1 MIIWDPSLS
10 VIIARMFYMASK
22 EETWENSVLLLTKM
36 LDFPAKLLLE
46 VSQRRHFFAYS
57 EDNLGV
63 RAETTHNSD

>member
-1 MIIWDPSLS
+1 MIVTDSKYDKATLHLKGIFAWWISIS
-10 VIIARMFYMASK
+10 V
-22 EETWENSVLLLTKM
+22 LTKM
-36 LDFPAKLLLE
+36 LDFPARVLLE